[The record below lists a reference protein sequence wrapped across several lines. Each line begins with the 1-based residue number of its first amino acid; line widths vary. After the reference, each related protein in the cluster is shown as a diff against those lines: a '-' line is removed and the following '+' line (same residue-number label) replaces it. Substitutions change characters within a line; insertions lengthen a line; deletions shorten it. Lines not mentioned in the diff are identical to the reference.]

1 MVAWEGELGAGA
13 CWVRVGVRPSV
24 SESDQVRT
32 DPAAMT
38 ATANEP
44 AMANR
49 GMLGGVRNRQ
59 RRSQA
64 ILKNGR

>member
-13 CWVRVGVRPSV
+13 CRAIVGLEGVRPSV

-32 DPAAMT
+32 DPVAMT
-38 ATANEP
+38 ATAKEP
-44 AMANR
+44 AMASR

-64 ILKNGR
+64 I